1 MVVSVS
7 GGSPRFLMS
16 ASRSAMMRL
25 KVLKSSDPLRT
36 ACTMHAI
43 LPIHTPLLSRT
54 DGALVS
60 SPTL

>member
-7 GGSPRFLMS
+7 GGPPRFLMS

-36 ACTMHAI
+36 ACTRMPS
-43 LPIHTPLLSRT
+43 LPYTPR
-54 DGALVS
+54 
-60 SPTL
+60 